1 MLILIEIAQTMQII
15 DILLSENRAYTE
27 EMANF
32 GNYPGDFILLSGDRE
47 IRSKI
52 WSTLPD
58 YPGES
63 TALRL
68 YVCC

>member
-1 MLILIEIAQTMQII
+1 M
-15 DILLSENRAYTE
+15 SENRAYTE

-32 GNYPGDFILLSGDRE
+32 GDYPGDFILLSGDRE

-58 YPGES
+58 YLGDS